1 MRSHIIPVALLA
13 ALAVSGAG
21 CRQSASDHDHE
32 HGEEA
37 QTAQLTV
44 WTNGY
49 EVFAE
54 HQAPVAGKATTFIT
68 HVTDLHTLE
77 PRREGMVKFVLRQG
91 ETVAEHPQA
100 APARAGIYLPG
111 IIFPKAGDWQLTLL
125 IPTDGTNAPVELGT
139 IKVYADE
146 HAAEHAE
153 IADGP
158 EGVSFLKEQ
167 QWKILSK
174 TEPVT
179 KRHLVE
185 RLRVAARVRS
195 KPGLSANITA
205 PVSGQLVAASEQTL
219 PQPGQRVEAGQ
230 LLALLKPNFSEAG
243 AKVAQAQAE
252 FATAKAGL
260 DQAEAAHDRTKKLA
274 AEQAKSPR
282 ELQEVELA
290 FESGKARY
298 SAAAGFLATFKQ
310 AGGVSSP
317 DAPLLMELRAPIAG
331 VLNSVAAGP
340 GEVVAANQ
348 PVFTVLNPETVWIQA
363 SIPESG
369 VARLSNAQDAAVE
382 MPGEPGRFTPI
393 TGDGRG
399 QLLSLGLEVDAVTR
413 TVPLIYETAN
423 REGQFRVGQNVTLH
437 VETARVDETVAVPK
451 SALVEEGD
459 QLVAFVQVSG
469 ETFEKREIKAGIRDT
484 GFVQVL
490 DGIKE
495 GERVVTKG
503 AYADAGGR
511 VSRSHRANSHRHHR
525 SPRHVADGSG
535 NANHLPDR
543 DSGEWRVRCAACA
556 FGHGSRHLC
565 GVGGI

>member
-1 MRSHIIPVALLA
+1 MRTHTIPLALFTALLIGGTSCQKA
-13 ALAVSGAG
+13 PDDHG
-21 CRQSASDHDHE
+21 HDHGDE
-32 HGEEA
+32 LR
-37 QTAQLTV
+37 TAQITV
-44 WTNGY
+44 WTDRY

-54 HQAPVAGKATTFIT
+54 HRAPVANKATTFIT

-91 ETVAEHPQA
+91 ETLVEHPQA

-111 IIFPKAGDWQLTLL
+111 IIFPKVGEWQLTLL

-146 HAAEHAE
+146 HSAEHAE

-179 KRHLVE
+179 KRRMVE
-185 RLRVAARVRS
+185 RLRVAARVRA
-195 KPGLSANITA
+195 KPGFSATITA
-205 PVSGQLVAASEQTL
+205 PVSGQLVAASEQAL

-243 AKVAQAQAE
+243 AKVAEAQAD
-252 FATAKAGL
+252 FATSKAAL
-260 DQAEAAHDRTKKLA
+260 DQAEAAYARTKKLA
-274 AEQAKSPR
+274 TEQAKSPR

-290 FESGKARY
+290 YQSAQARY
-298 SAAAGFLATFKQ
+298 AAAAGLLATFKQ
-310 AGGVSSP
+310 GGGTSSP
-317 DAPLLMELRAPIAG
+317 NAALLMELRAPIAG
-331 VLNSVAAGP
+331 VLNAVAAGP

-348 PVFTVLNPETVWIQA
+348 PVFAVLNPETVWIEV
-363 SIPESG
+363 SVPESG
-369 VARLSNAQDAAVE
+369 VARLSHAKDAAVE
-382 MPGEPGRFTPI
+382 LPGEPGRFAPI
-393 TGDGRG
+393 TGNGRG
-399 QLLSLGLEVDAVTR
+399 QLLSLGLEVDATLR

-437 VETARVDETVAVPK
+437 VETARVEETVAVPE
-451 SALVEEGD
+451 SALVHEGD

-469 ETFEKREIKAGIRDT
+469 ETFEKREIQAGIRDT

-490 DGIKE
+490 AGIKE

-503 AYADAGGR
+503 AYAIR
-511 VSRSHRANSHRHHR
+511 LSSI
-525 SPRHVADGSG
+525 SG
-535 NANHLPDR
+535 VIPAH
-543 DSGEWRVRCAACA
+543 
-556 FGHGSRHLC
+556 GHAH
-565 GVGGI
+565 

>member
-1 MRSHIIPVALLA
+1 MRTHTIPLALFTALLI
-13 ALAVSGAG
+13 GGTG
-21 CRQSASDHDHE
+21 CRKSADDHGHDHE
-32 HGEEA
+32 PK
-37 QTAQLTV
+37 TAQITV
-44 WTNGY
+44 WTDRH

-54 HQAPVAGKATTFIT
+54 HRAPVANKATTFIT

-146 HAAEHAE
+146 HSAEHAE

-167 QWKILSK
+167 QWKILSQ

-179 KRHLVE
+179 KRRVVE
-185 RLRVAARVRS
+185 RLRVAARARA
-195 KPGLSANITA
+195 KPGFSATITA
-205 PVSGQLVAASEQTL
+205 PVSGQLVAVSGQTL
-219 PQPGQRVEAGQ
+219 AQPGQRVDAGQ

-243 AKVAQAQAE
+243 AKVAEAQAE
-252 FATAKAGL
+252 FATAKAAL
-260 DQAEAAHDRTKKLA
+260 DQAESAYNRTKKLA
-274 AEQAKSPR
+274 ADQAKSPR
-282 ELQEVELA
+282 ELQEAEFA
-290 FESGKARY
+290 FESAKARY
-298 SAAAGFLATFKQ
+298 SAAAGLLATFKQ
-310 AGGVSSP
+310 AGGTSLP

-348 PVFTVLNPETVWIQA
+348 PVFTVLNPETVWIEA

-369 VARLSNAQDAAVE
+369 VARLSMAKDAAVE
-382 MPGEPGRFTPI
+382 SPGEPGRFTPI

-399 QLLSLGLEVDAVTR
+399 QLLSLGLEVDAATR

-423 REGQFRVGQNVTLH
+423 RDGQFRVGQNVTLH
-437 VETARVDETVAVPK
+437 VETARVDETVAVPE

-503 AYADAGGR
+503 AYAIR
-511 VSRSHRANSHRHHR
+511 LSSI
-525 SPRHVADGSG
+525 SG
-535 NANHLPDR
+535 VIPAH
-543 DSGEWRVRCAACA
+543 
-556 FGHGSRHLC
+556 GHAH
-565 GVGGI
+565 

>member
-1 MRSHIIPVALLA
+1 MRIHTISIAALSALLM
-13 ALAVSGAG
+13 GAG
-21 CRQSASDHDHE
+21 CQPPADDHGHE
-32 HGEEA
+32 HEPK
-37 QTAQLTV
+37 TAQITV
-44 WTNGY
+44 WTDRH

-54 HQAPVAGKATTFIT
+54 HRAPVANKATTFIT

-91 ETVAEHPQA
+91 DTVAEHPQA

-111 IIFPKAGDWQLTLL
+111 IIFPKMGDWQLTLL
-125 IPTDGTNAPVELGT
+125 IPTDGTNTPVELGT

-146 HAAEHAE
+146 HSAEHAE

-179 KRHLVE
+179 RHHLVE
-185 RLRVAARVRS
+185 RLRVAARVRA
-195 KPGLSANITA
+195 KPGLSATITA
-205 PVSGQLVAASEQTL
+205 PVSGQLVAASGQTL
-219 PQPGQRVEAGQ
+219 PQPGQRVETGQ

-243 AKVAQAQAE
+243 AKVAEAQAE

-260 DQAEAAHDRTKKLA
+260 DQAEAAYNRTKKLA

-282 ELQEVELA
+282 ELGEVELA
-290 FESGKARY
+290 YQSAKARY
-298 SAAAGFLATFKQ
+298 SAAAGLLATFKQ
-310 AGGVSSP
+310 AGGTSSP

-348 PVFTVLNPETVWIQA
+348 PVFTVLNPETVWIEA

-369 VARLSNAQDAAVE
+369 VARLSKAKGAAVE
-382 MPGEPGRFTPI
+382 LPGEPGRFTPI

-399 QLLSLGLEVDAVTR
+399 QLLSLGLEVDATTR
-413 TVPLIYETAN
+413 TVPLIYETGN
-423 REGQFRVGQNVTLH
+423 REGQFRVGQDVTLH
-437 VETARVDETVAVPK
+437 VETARVEDTVAVPD

-503 AYADAGGR
+503 AYAIR
-511 VSRSHRANSHRHHR
+511 LSSL
-525 SPRHVADGSG
+525 SG
-535 NANHLPDR
+535 VIPAH
-543 DSGEWRVRCAACA
+543 
-556 FGHGSRHLC
+556 GHAH
-565 GVGGI
+565 